1 MKKFMM
7 MAMMAVAA
15 TTAFAQDALVKEA
28 KKLSGKGDFSGALQT
43 LAPALTS
50 SETTDK
56 AAAWNLQSTINYD
69 HFLEVQKADAE
80 NQIMKKQVPYD
91 TLAMYNAAVDAWEA
105 ALKCDELDQLPDAKG
120 KVKLN
125 FRSGAQNRFKN
136 HGVAMVQ
143 GGQYFYSNKKYEEAL
158 RAWKL
163 YLGMKETPIF
173 ADVKDFPRDPFFADI
188 AYYAAFLSYQQKHYA
203 DAEKYARLTV
213 EADPSKLADANEILV
228 FAKKD
233 NMHNAADS
241 AEYVSMVKEMHK
253 ADPAEERYFN
263 LLMEYYS
270 RANNPAAMQEWLKEE
285 IATNPENKMV
295 WALKGEAEMNA
306 EKWAEAIE
314 DYKKAIEI
322 DPNFVQC
329 VFNAGRCYYALAM
342 EKQNALADKNNMI
355 TNENREKVAV
365 VVKQAKDF
373 YLRARELDPSRDT
386 CNWAY
391 PLYQIFYWLKD
402 EAGMKELE
410 SVDPSLAQ

>member
-7 MAMMAVAA
+7 MAMMAAAA

-28 KKLSGKGDFSGALQT
+28 KKLSGKGDFNGALQT

-50 SETTDK
+50 SETLDK
-56 AAAWNLQSTINYD
+56 AAAWNMQSQINYD
-69 HFLEVQKADAE
+69 AYMAVQKADAE
-80 NQIMKKQVPYD
+80 NQVMKKQVPYD
-91 TLAMYNAAVDAWEA
+91 TLAMYKHAVAAWEG

-158 RAWKL
+158 NAWKL
-163 YLGMKETPIF
+163 YLGMKDTPIF
-173 ADVKDFPRDPFFADI
+173 AEVKDFPRDPFYADI

-203 DAEKYARLTV
+203 DAEKYAQLTKEV
-213 EADPSKLADANEILV
+213 DPSKAADANEIML

-233 NMHNAADS
+233 NMKSHEDS
-241 AEYVSMVKEMHK
+241 LAYVAMVKEMHK
-253 ADPAEERYFN
+253 ADPADDRYFN
-263 LLMEYYS
+263 LLMEYYT
-270 RANNPAAMQEWLKEE
+270 RGNNPAATQEWLKEE

-295 WALKGEAEMNA
+295 WALKGEAEMNS

-314 DYKKAIEI
+314 SYKKAIEI
-322 DPNFVQC
+322 DNSFVQC
-329 VFNAGRCYYALAM
+329 VFNAGRCYYAQAM
-342 EKQNALADKNNMI
+342 ELQNQLADKNNMI
-355 TNENREKVAV
+355 TPQNREKVAV
-365 VVKQAKDF
+365 VVNQAKDF
-373 YLRARELDPSRDT
+373 YLRARELDPSRDV

-391 PLYQIFYWLKD
+391 PLYQIYYWLKD
-402 EAGMKELE
+402 EAKMKELE